1 MDCATT
7 SPVDWRP
14 QWSWFLLLVYLG
26 ASATTRAQIDPE
38 KRRLFQLG
46 YNQPLQGRGPLSG
59 YAFYYFNQPGF
70 IQTNLTLRLA
80 IAPVYVDSEL
90 GIREALS
97 PHTDL
102 AVGLAGGGF
111 ADTYTEIRGGKYW
124 REESFTGNGAEAG
137 AIVTGLRS
145 LAQDAAAG
153 GSGPGH
159 VAHSPGHPQALHAA
173 ESVTCSRARAV
184 ACRP

>member
-102 AVGLAGGGF
+102 AVGLAGGGLPKS
-111 ADTYTEIRGGKYW
+111 GV
-124 REESFTGNGAEAG
+124 ESTG
-137 AIVTGLRS
+137 VKS
-145 LAQDAAAG
+145 
-153 GSGPGH
+153 P
-159 VAHSPGHPQALHAA
+159 SPGTEPK
-173 ESVTCSRARAV
+173 RARVFTIASIPTS
-184 ACRP
+184 AFRSTPSCA